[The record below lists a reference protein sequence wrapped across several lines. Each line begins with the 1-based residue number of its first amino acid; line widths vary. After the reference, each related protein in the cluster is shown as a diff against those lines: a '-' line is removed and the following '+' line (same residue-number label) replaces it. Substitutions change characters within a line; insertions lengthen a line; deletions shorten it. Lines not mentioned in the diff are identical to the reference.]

1 MKKFGL
7 LVLGLFYI
15 HIARTQTFEN
25 NREKFL
31 KKFEKSIEENSSTDF
46 SDFIEEELSPAI
58 LNQTVFSDKYFNRLV
73 NTSNLIIEK
82 RHRVFPD
89 LYVYVFSV
97 YSILTNEKSR
107 SSFSAWHE
115 SVDAVLEQRNPRRF
129 QDFIEVSG
137 DFFTSNIIAKDANF
151 IWVCEGGNYNFTF
164 DNSPFIEFDNTNL
177 VCKTLNRDRR
187 SNNPYTDSVIIK
199 NTSGTV
205 NLTREQWD
213 GKGGKLTWEKVGLP
227 KNETFARLG
236 KYNLSLRS
244 TSFSCDSA
252 WVTSPYFD
260 KEIKGKV
267 NDIAKKGTSSQEVQ
281 HPYPNFRSYKADFE
295 IPNLVDG
302 VNYEGGFALEGD
314 EFVGIENNNIKA
326 KLTFFKEGT
335 PIVTTF
341 SDQVRITNEQLRI
354 PEGKV
359 SIKLGASD
367 SISHIGLN
375 VVYNID
381 EKLIQFTRGT
391 SGMSQAPF
399 INSYHKLDMYVEQ
412 IIWNTSSDQIKL
424 GFNFSTAKQRRT
436 AKFESFNYY
445 DERLWQALNGMSSV
459 HPLLA
464 IYDYAYKYDK
474 FTMTEGDA
482 ANALQVIISQAKP
495 RLLDLAKQGF
505 LSYDTE
511 KGTIEVT
518 QKTIHFVK
526 ANLGKGEF
534 DNISFTS
541 DLTPIRLDQFDRELS
556 PEQKQMIAEQNAKRS
571 SLDRFASID
580 LNTLDMGIEAVDR
593 VTISETNK
601 TLIFP
606 NDDYVTLKENRSI
619 AFEGWINSGRWEV
632 NVSEGFYDY
641 NKHGFNIVSSK
652 KAFFRAIP
660 LKEEHGEKLIPLQS
674 VIENLNGELLVDA
687 PENRSGLNKSKNDY
701 PKLISKEKTKVYY
714 DNKGIQK
721 GAYDRERFYFEL
733 DPFTVDS
740 LLTFN
745 DLSQRFSGTLI
756 SSGIFPDLND
766 SLKLMPDYSLGFSQK
781 APKSGYAFYETEA
794 TYNNQILL
802 SNSGLQGAGMIEFI
816 NSTSQ
821 SKSLFTFLPDST
833 IGVVEFVNR
842 PQEKGVQYPDA
853 NCSDAFL
860 NFLPREG
867 VLKIRSNKEMIS
879 FFNDE
884 SKLKGTTT
892 IRKSGMRGNGEMAF
906 RGAEM
911 FSKDY
916 KLSRWEIDVEK
927 SSFQMKDIFN
937 DEEKDI
943 SDNPLVMKTDNV
955 KGNIN
960 FKKRK
965 GSFQSNLGISIVELP
980 VNQYICK
987 VDQFSWLMDDNE
999 MPFETKDSD
1008 NLSKESNNNQP
1019 NFFSTHPDQDSLRF
1033 KARSARYD
1041 IKNKVIYCSKTEY
1054 IQVADARIYP
1064 DSMKVIIRRDAEM
1077 DPFENAEIIANFTSK
1092 YHKIDK
1098 AKAKISSRTSYIAE
1112 GYYDYSSGDGK
1123 TYNIFLDEITV
1134 NDAKQTVAKGE
1145 ISKEK
1150 NFKLSPEFDF
1160 YGSINLEADSPELIF
1175 DGATRINHECD
1186 KFSRNWMAFKAK
1198 LDKKNIQIPVNENMK
1213 DLNGNIITAG
1223 IVWRNSSVTDSVRLY
1238 PTFLS
1243 TMEDKNDPKVI
1254 TSSGYIQYD
1263 AAMKEYQIGSKDKL
1277 ANKEAPGTYL
1287 SLNTSTCSI
1296 YGDGK
1301 LDLGL
1306 DYGPSFM
1313 IESVGTVIYNQE
1325 SGKTNLNVTLSIE
1338 APLEEKIF
1346 RDLADNINEVPGLKK
1361 IQLASTSLEQALI
1374 EWTDQASVNK
1384 IKADL
1389 ESNKDIKNLPRV
1401 LKNKIVLTGLKLI
1414 SCDEPGDPQRGLKSS
1429 EDQAVIASIYGKP
1442 VLKYASVK
1450 LFAEQRVAFGDRLG
1464 LLIDIPGSYLYFFDY
1479 DYRKKG
1485 VLNILSNDSELNQAI
1500 DSLKADKKRAKE
1512 FTYQT
1517 TRNSAFKSQFLRVF
1531 N

>member
-7 LVLGLFYI
+7 LVFAFFCV
-15 HIARTQTFEN
+15 HIATTQTFEN

-31 KKFEKSIEENSSTDF
+31 KKFKKSIEENSSTNF
-46 SDFIEEELSPAI
+46 GDFIEEELSPAI
-58 LNQTVFSDKYFNRLV
+58 LNQTVFSDNHFNRLV
-73 NTSNLIIEK
+73 NTSNSIIDK
-82 RHRVFPD
+82 RHSIFPD
-89 LYVYVFSV
+89 LYNYVFSV
-97 YSILTNEKSR
+97 YSLLTNEKSK
-107 SSFSAWHE
+107 SSYTAWHE

-129 QDFIEVSG
+129 KDFIEISG

-151 IWVCEGGNYNFTF
+151 IWTCEGGEYNFTY
-164 DNSPFIEFDNTNL
+164 DKSPFIEFNNTTL

-187 SNNPYTDSVIIK
+187 SSNAYTDSVIVK

-205 NLTREQWD
+205 NLARDQWD
-213 GKGGKLTWEKVGLP
+213 GKGGIIYWEKVGLP

-252 WVTSPYFD
+252 WVTTPYFD
-260 KEIKGKV
+260 KEIMGKV
-267 NDIAKKGTSSQEVQ
+267 NDIAKKGASNQGAAL
-281 HPYPNFRSYKADFE
+281 PYPNFHSYKANFE

-302 VNYEGGFALEGD
+302 VKYKGGFALEGN
-314 EFVGIENNNIKA
+314 EFVGIENNGVKA
-326 KLTFFKEGT
+326 QLTFLKEGN

-341 SDQVRITNEQLRI
+341 SEQVRITDKQLRI
-354 PEGKV
+354 SDGKV
-359 SIKLGASD
+359 NIKLGQSD

-375 VVYNID
+375 VVYEID

-399 INSYHKLDMYVEQ
+399 VNSYHKLDMYVEQ
-412 IIWNTSSDQIKL
+412 IVWNTTSNQIKL
-424 GFNFSTAKQRRT
+424 GYNFSTAKQRRT
-436 AKFESFNYY
+436 AKFESFDYY
-445 DERLWQALNGMSSV
+445 DERLWQELNGMSSV

-474 FTMTEGDA
+474 FTMKEGDA
-482 ANALQVIISQAKP
+482 ANALQATISQAKP

-505 LSYDTE
+505 LSYDIE
-511 KGTIEVT
+511 KGTLKVT

-556 PEQKQMIAEQNAKRS
+556 PEQKQIIAEQNAKRT

-580 LNTLDMGIEAVDR
+580 LNTLEMDIEAVDR

-606 NDDYVTLKENRSI
+606 DDDFITVKKNRSI
-619 AFEGWINSGRWEV
+619 VFEGWINSGRWEV
-632 NVSEGFYDY
+632 NISEGFYDY
-641 NKHGFNIVSSK
+641 DKHSFNIAHSK
-652 KAFFRAIP
+652 QAFFRAIP
-660 LKEEHGEKLIPLQS
+660 LKEEHGERLIPLQS
-674 VIENLNGELLVDA
+674 VIEDLKGELLVDA
-687 PENRSGLNKSKNDY
+687 PENRSGLNKSNNDY

-721 GAYDRERFYFEL
+721 GAYDRQRFYFEV

-745 DLSQRFSGTLI
+745 DLSQRFSGKLV
-756 SSGIFPDLND
+756 SSGIFPAIDD

-781 APKSGYAFYETEA
+781 APKSGYVFYETAA

-802 SNSGLQGAGMIEFI
+802 SNSGLQGAGTIEFI

-842 PQEKGVQYPDA
+842 PQEQGVQYPDA

-860 NFLPREG
+860 TFIPREG
-867 VLKIRSNKEMIS
+867 VLKARSNKELIS

-892 IRKSGMRGNGEMAF
+892 IQKSGMRANGQMEF
-906 RGAEM
+906 KGALM
-911 FSKDY
+911 YSDDY
-916 KLSRWEIDVEK
+916 KLSRWDMDVK
-927 SSFQMKDIFN
+927 QSSFQIKNIFSD
-937 DEEKDI
+937 DEEL
-943 SDNPLVMKTDNV
+943 SENPLVMKTDNV
-955 KGNIN
+955 RGNIN

-965 GSFQSNLGISIVELP
+965 GVFKSNEGTSIIDLP

-999 MPFETKDSD
+999 MPFETKGSD
-1008 NLSKESNNNQP
+1008 NLSSEVNDNKP
-1019 NFFSTHPDQDSLRF
+1019 NFFSTHPDQDSLKF
-1033 KARSARYD
+1033 NAPVARYD
-1041 IKNKVIYCSKTEY
+1041 IKNKVIYCSETEY
-1054 IQVADARIYP
+1054 IEVADARIFP
-1064 DSMKVIIRRDAEM
+1064 DSMKVTIRKDAEM
-1077 DPFENAEIIANFTSK
+1077 DPFENAEIIANFTTK
-1092 YHKIDK
+1092 HHKIDK
-1098 AKAKISSRTSYIAE
+1098 VKAKISSQTSYSAE

-1123 TYNIFLDEITV
+1123 TYSIFLEEIKV
-1134 NDAKQTVAKGE
+1134 DDALQTVAIGK
-1145 ISKEK
+1145 ISKEE

-1160 YGSINLEADSPELIF
+1160 YGTINLEADSPELIF

-1198 LDKKNIQIPVNENMK
+1198 LDKKNIQIPVSENMK
-1213 DLNGNIITAG
+1213 DLNGNSISAG

-1243 TMEDKNDPKVI
+1243 TMEDKDDPIVI
-1254 TSSGYIQYD
+1254 TSSGYLQYNTQ
-1263 AAMKEYQIGSKDKL
+1263 MKEYQIGSKEKLSDKT
-1277 ANKEAPGTYL
+1277 APGTFISL
-1287 SLNTSTCSI
+1287 STSTCSLHG
-1296 YGDGK
+1296 YGK
-1301 LDLGL
+1301 VDLGM
-1306 DYGPSFM
+1306 DYGPSFKT
-1313 IESVGTVIYNQE
+1313 EAVGVVNYNQE
-1325 SGKTNLNVTLSIE
+1325 TGKTNLNITLSIE
-1338 APLEEKIF
+1338 APLEDKIF
-1346 RDLADNINEVPGLKK
+1346 EDVADKINDVPGLNN
-1361 IQLASTSLEQALI
+1361 INLASTSLEQALV
-1374 EWTDQASVNK
+1374 EWVDQETADK
-1384 IKADL
+1384 IKSDL
-1389 ESNKDIKNLPRV
+1389 NSNKEIKNMPRS
-1401 LKNKIVLTGLKLI
+1401 LRNKIVLTGLQLVSYDKLR
-1414 SCDEPGDPQRGLKSS
+1414 DPQRGLKSIT
-1429 EDQAVIASIYGKP
+1429 DQAVVVSIYGKP

-1464 LLIDIPGSYLYFFDY
+1464 LLIDIPGSSLYFFDY

-1485 VLNILSNDSELNQAI
+1485 VLNILSNDVKLNDAI
-1500 DSLKADKKRAKE
+1500 DNLNADKKRAKD